1 MTLLDTITG
10 DWKYLYFVI
19 ALIFIFILQRLVL
32 ATIRKTVERNSLPED
47 LINGLRIFTRFGAA
61 LLILY
66 SAVIILKIGDDAVLS
81 LSIFLGSLVS
91 FASIHTIQNFV
102 SGFYIIITKP
112 IKVDDCIK
120 IGNSEGVVTEISLNY
135 TSLLNFEGLIE
146 YIPNKKIISSII
158 INYDKKVNPESS
170 KMDRLSWTEKVM
182 KSFDDKEVTHYTFV
196 WGAPLIDLKQ
206 MKAKFDKIC
215 KKYEPIFGFLPEY
228 IPYTINHRF
237 EYTFILRAKDPIIIL
252 KNKTNFL
259 DDIVAQ
265 FH

>member
-1 MTLLDTITG
+1 MADPIIW
-10 DWKYLYFVI
+10 DWDYLYFLIAVI
-19 ALIFIFILQRLVL
+19 LIFILQRIVL
-32 ATIRKTVERNSLPED
+32 STIRKTVERNSLPAD
-47 LINGLRIFTRFGAA
+47 LVNGLRVFTRFGVA

-66 SAVIILKIGDDAVLS
+66 SAVIILEIGNDAVLS
-81 LSIFLGSLVS
+81 LSIFLGSMVS

-112 IKVDDCIK
+112 IKVNDFVK

-135 TSLLNFEGLIE
+135 TTLLNFEGVIE
-146 YIPNKKIISSII
+146 SIPNKKIISSII
-158 INYDKKVNPESS
+158 INYDKKVNPMVSQLE
-170 KMDRLSWTEKVM
+170 RLSWTDKVM
-182 KSFDDKEVTHYTFV
+182 KTLDDDQEVTHYTFI

-206 MKAKFDKIC
+206 MKAKFEKIC
-215 KKYEPIFGFLPEY
+215 KKYESVFGYLPEY

-237 EYTFILRAKDPIIIL
+237 EYTFILRAKDPITIL

-259 DDIVAQ
+259 DDIAAQ

>member
-1 MTLLDTITG
+1 MSFLDTI
-10 DWKYLYFVI
+10 DWKYLYF
-19 ALIFIFILQRLVL
+19 LISLILIFILQRIVL
-32 ATIRKTVERNSLPED
+32 AIIRKTVKRNSLPED
-47 LINGLRIFTRFGAA
+47 LVNGLRIFTRFGVA

-66 SAVIILKIGDDAVLS
+66 SAVIILKIGDSAVLS

-112 IKVDDCIK
+112 IKVNDFVK
-120 IGNSEGVVTEISLNY
+120 IGSSEGVVTEISLNY
-135 TSLLNFEGLIE
+135 STLLNFEGLIE
-146 YIPNKKIISSII
+146 SIPNKKIISSII
-158 INYDKKVNPESS
+158 INYDKKVSPTVSQME
-170 KMDRLSWTEKVM
+170 RLSWADKVM
-182 KSFDDKEVTHYTFV
+182 KSFDDHEVTHYTFV

-215 KKYEPIFGFLPEY
+215 KKYESIFGFLPEY
-228 IPYTINHRF
+228 LPYKINHRF
-237 EYTFILRAKDPIIIL
+237 EFTFILRAKDPIIIL

-259 DDIVAQ
+259 DDIAAQ

>member
-1 MTLLDTITG
+1 MVDNFIFE
-10 DWKYLYFVI
+10 WKYLYFVI
-19 ALIFIFILQRLVL
+19 SIVVIFILQRLVL
-32 ATIRKTVERNSLPED
+32 STIRKTLEKNSLPAD

-66 SAVIILKIGDDAVLS
+66 SAVKILGIGDSAVLS

-112 IKVDDCIK
+112 IKVNDFVK
-120 IGNSEGVVTEISLNY
+120 IGSSEGVVTEISLNY
-135 TSLLNFEGLIE
+135 TTLLNFEGVIE
-146 YIPNKKIISSII
+146 SIPNKKIISSII
-158 INYDKKVNPESS
+158 INYDKKVDPMASQIE
-170 KMDRLSWTEKVM
+170 RLSWTDKVM
-182 KSFDDKEVTHYTFV
+182 KSLDDDHEVTHYTFI

-206 MKAKFDKIC
+206 MKANFDKIC
-215 KKYEPIFGFLPEY
+215 KKYESIFGYLPEY
-228 IPYTINHRF
+228 VPFTINHRF

-259 DDIVAQ
+259 DDIAAE